1 MRHHD
6 RRSAPGCQEKRPD
19 RGIRRRSGPLER
31 RKPLRSPPVAS
42 PGTPPSAIVHT
53 VPEFIWEMSVQTPFS
68 LERHHGVLQGGVTM
82 PFKLVCGERVTTL
95 YGPERRRRFYL
106 AVLIDRGLRLV
117 NPDDKHAALGR

>member
-1 MRHHD
+1 MPGKTA
-6 RRSAPGCQEKRPD
+6 RSRDQTSFGTAGTPEATAQPTCGF
-19 RGIRRRSGPLER
+19 
-31 RKPLRSPPVAS
+31 

-82 PFKLVCGERVTTL
+82 SFKLVCGERVTTL

-106 AVLIDRGLRLV
+106 AVLIDRGLRPV

>member
-53 VPEFIWEMSVQTPFS
+53 VPEFIWEMSVIVS
-68 LERHHGVLQGGVTM
+68 LAGFPTFLRQIGLVSQVLE
-82 PFKLVCGERVTTL
+82 FFLVET
-95 YGPERRRRFYL
+95 
-106 AVLIDRGLRLV
+106 
-117 NPDDKHAALGR
+117 H